1 MRPIILTTLTC
12 LLAACGSAPRP
23 TAENSNAPGSNI
35 PANERPQT
43 AIAHTTEG
51 GNPPG
56 AVPTG
61 EKSKWSQGGDAIDT
75 SSYDA
80 AIVSAEKTL
89 TAKPTDAA
97 AKKAVGDAYYKR
109 ADALTQAR
117 QYAAALGD
125 YRRALKADPSNPD
138 AKKWIDQITSIYQ
151 SMNKE
156 SPPEGQE
163 PPPLPFKK

>member
-1 MRPIILTTLTC
+1 MRIIILVLLSC
-12 LLAACGSAPRP
+12 LFIACGSAARP
-23 TAENSNAPGSNI
+23 TAENSNAPASNI

-51 GNPPG
+51 GNPP
-56 AVPTG
+56 AASG

-75 SSYDA
+75 STYDA
-80 AIVSAEKTL
+80 EIVSAEKGL
-89 TAKPTDAA
+89 TAKPTDTA

-125 YRRALKADPSNPD
+125 YRRAAKADPTNTD
-138 AKKWIDQITSIYQ
+138 AKKWIDQIMIIYQ

-156 SPPEGQE
+156 APPEGQE
-163 PPPLPFKK
+163 PPPLPFKKG

>member
-1 MRPIILTTLTC
+1 
-12 LLAACGSAPRP
+12 
-23 TAENSNAPGSNI
+23 
-35 PANERPQT
+35 
-43 AIAHTTEG
+43 
-51 GNPPG
+51 
-56 AVPTG
+56 VPTG